1 MIDESILIKQAV
13 ETGDVILGLRR
24 VEKAIKKKVVK
35 LVVAASNCPRRP
47 WMSRTGIKIHRYKGD
62 NVSLGNA
69 CGKPFSIS
77 AIAIVD
83 PGESAILT
91 L

>member
-1 MIDESILIKQAV
+1 MIDESVLIKQAV

-24 VEKAIKKKVVK
+24 IEKAVKKKIVK
-35 LVVAASNCPRRP
+35 LVVTASNCPRRP
-47 WMSRTGIKIHRYKGD
+47 WMSGTGVKIHRFKGD

-69 CGKPFSIS
+69 CGKPFSVS

-83 PGESAILT
+83 PGESTILT